1 MQNFLKFDSNIFL
14 KEMSR
19 KFIHLFANNMKGWSH
34 KLEIWCVEQS
44 GPALK
49 KLNPNIIADSG
60 YDNIWEIFAQRTA
73 APIKFVFSSFF

>member
-1 MQNFLKFDSNIFL
+1 MIPSFFIRNNSNLFEMMQNFLKFDTNIFL
-14 KEMSR
+14 KEICQ

-49 KLNPNIIADSG
+49 KT
-60 YDNIWEIFAQRTA
+60 R
-73 APIKFVFSSFF
+73 K